1 MKKYIYAMTHYP
13 FATLEKPRR
22 TKKMISYLKQILFN
36 NGFVN
41 VNEIV
46 IDDIVNIRGNW
57 TLKIKFK

>member
-1 MKKYIYAMTHYP
+1 MTHYP